1 MKAIEIV
8 KAVMKKE
15 DFTNGKL
22 GNAMERNA
30 DVVNK
35 RFKQKDLTAGTLAE
49 MMAAMGYKVVV
60 MKAEDKTP
68 TGALVVDAG
77 RIGNAGIAG
86 AGGENDG

>member
-8 KAVMKKE
+8 KAVMKEK

-35 RFKQKDLTAGTLAE
+35 RFKQKDLTAGVLAE
-49 MMAAMGYKVVV
+49 MLGAMGYKVVV
-60 MKAEDKTP
+60 MEAAAKTP
-68 TGALVVDAG
+68 DGAYVVDAG
-77 RIGNAGIAG
+77 RIGNAGVPG

>member
-1 MKAIEIV
+1 MKAVEIV
-8 KAVMKKE
+8 KAVMKEK

-22 GNAMERNA
+22 GNAIERNA

-35 RFKQKDLTAGTLAE
+35 RFKQKDLTAGVLAE

-60 MKAEDKTP
+60 MPSEDKTP
-68 TGALVVDAG
+68 ANGFVVDAG

-86 AGGENDG
+86 KGENDE